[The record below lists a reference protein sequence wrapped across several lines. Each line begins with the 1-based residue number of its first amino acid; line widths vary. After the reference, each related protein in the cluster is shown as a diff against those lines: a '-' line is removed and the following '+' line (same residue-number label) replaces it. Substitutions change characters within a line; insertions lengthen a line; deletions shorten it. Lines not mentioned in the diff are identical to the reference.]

1 MDIVQSDKFKA
12 GRRTYFFDI
21 KETSQGI
28 KCLCI
33 SESKK
38 EGETFKRHRIM
49 IFEENLLEFQKVLN
63 DLVDDLDIDPN
74 LKERLDNMHPSDH
87 QI

>member
-1 MDIVQSDKFKA
+1 MEIVKSDKLKA

-21 KETSQGI
+21 KETSQGV

-38 EGETFKRHRIM
+38 DGESFLRHRIM
-49 IFEENLLEFQKVLN
+49 IFEENLVEFQQMLN
-63 DLVDDLDIDPN
+63 DIVDSLDIDPN
-74 LKERLDNMHPSDH
+74 LKEKLDKLRLGD
-87 QI
+87 